1 MEKEEKQGRKYNL
14 LTRRLLEAGY
24 TVDSHPDYVKVDVPF
39 AQKKSLDNYHGGFT
53 FERWW
58 VFEQTFQTPCGLLC
72 KGNQCHTGMGYMG
85 IDWTYENDMATI
97 NCPYDRAGCTLK
109 HIHLQRH
116 GVLRFQCEVH
126 MTDEEYR
133 YEEVLRTS

>member
-1 MEKEEKQGRKYNL
+1 MQKEEKRETEYNL

-58 VFEQTFQTPCGLLC
+58 V
-72 KGNQCHTGMGYMG
+72 
-85 IDWTYENDMATI
+85 
-97 NCPYDRAGCTLK
+97 
-109 HIHLQRH
+109 
-116 GVLRFQCEVH
+116 
-126 MTDEEYR
+126 
-133 YEEVLRTS
+133 